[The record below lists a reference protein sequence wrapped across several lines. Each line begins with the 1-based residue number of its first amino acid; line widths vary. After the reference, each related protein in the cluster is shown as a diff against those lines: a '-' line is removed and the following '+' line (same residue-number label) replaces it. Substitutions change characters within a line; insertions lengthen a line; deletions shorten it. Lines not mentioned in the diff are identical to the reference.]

1 MRGQNIT
8 LNKENSMKLKKLFYS
23 FLPGIFLIGYNI
35 GTGSVTSMSKSGA
48 NYGTSLLWTVAI
60 SCLITYYLI
69 THFSRFT
76 LVTGMTVLEAV
87 RKHLHPWLTWFFLG
101 AISIII
107 IGAVMGVMGVIA
119 DVLEAWSWQVFET
132 GIPSVIWAIFL
143 STLILLFFWTGNTNS
158 VKTMLSYLV
167 ILMFFALMAN
177 LFFVIPDIKIILQG
191 LIPSIPK
198 DVVQSDNSAL
208 LIMASMVGTTV
219 SVIVFLIRSI
229 LVKES
234 DWTVADIKAQ
244 KRDARL
250 SVIGMFLVSTAIM
263 VSAAATLHARQLAMN
278 NASEM
283 IPLLEPLLGTASITV
298 MAFGILAAGLS
309 SHIPNIM
316 VIPWLLS
323 DIKSEKCNLKTPLN
337 RTIITALTL
346 AGITIPLFNAKPVF
360 VMLLS
365 QGLLAIL
372 LPAIVGVI
380 FYLTS
385 SGQLMKE
392 HRNKTKDTIILAFIL
407 LFALFMGGVGLVGF
421 IKDMLSLIV

>member
-1 MRGQNIT
+1 MN
-8 LNKENSMKLKKLFYS
+8 LKKLFYS

-87 RKHLHPWLTWFFLG
+87 RKHLHPLLTWFFLG

-119 DVLEAWSWQVFET
+119 DVLETWSRQILET
-132 GIPSVIWAIFL
+132 GISSVVWAIFL
-143 STLILLFFWTGNTNS
+143 SALILLFFWTGNTRS
-158 VKTMLSYLV
+158 VKTVLSYLV

-177 LFFVIPDIKIILQG
+177 LFFVMPDIKSILHG
-191 LIPSIPK
+191 LIPNIPR
-198 DVVQSDNSAL
+198 DVVQSDNSAM

-234 DWTVADIKAQ
+234 DWTLKDIKAQ

-250 SVIGMFLVSTAIM
+250 SVIGMFLVSTAVM
-263 VSAAATLHARQLAMN
+263 VSAAATLHARHLAMN

-283 IPLLEPLLGTASITV
+283 IPLLEPLLGTASVTV
-298 MAFGILAAGLS
+298 MTFGILAAGLS

-323 DIKSEKCNLKTPLN
+323 DIRSETCDINTPLN
-337 RTIITALTL
+337 RIIITLLTL
-346 AGITIPLFNAKPVF
+346 AGITIPVFNAKPVF

-365 QGLLAIL
+365 QGLLAML

-385 SGQLMKE
+385 SGKLMKE
-392 HRNKTKDTIILAFIL
+392 HRNKTKDIIILAFIL
-407 LFALFMGGVGLVGF
+407 LFALFMGGVGLIGF
-421 IKDMLSLIV
+421 IKDMVSLLA